1 MTAKQSAMESEGHI
15 QTSDEEGKWSC
26 SGFYTFLLAMTK
38 VQVCCP
44 QSSKELLLSRV
55 WKDDIYQF
63 FQFFSLVKL
72 KLRTLVCLLDD

>member
-1 MTAKQSAMESEGHI
+1 MTAKQSAVESEGHI

-26 SGFYTFLLAMTK
+26 SGFYTNLLATTK

-72 KLRTLVCLLDD
+72 KLGTLICLLDD

>member
-1 MTAKQSAMESEGHI
+1 MTAKHSAVESEGHI

-26 SGFYTFLLAMTK
+26 SGFYRNLLATTK

-55 WKDDIYQF
+55 WKDDIYRF

-72 KLRTLVCLLDD
+72 NLGTLICLLDD